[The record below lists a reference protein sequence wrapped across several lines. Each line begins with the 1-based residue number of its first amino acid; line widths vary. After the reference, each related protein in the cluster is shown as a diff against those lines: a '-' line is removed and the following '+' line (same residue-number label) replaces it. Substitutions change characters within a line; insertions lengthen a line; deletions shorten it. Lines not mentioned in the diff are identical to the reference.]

1 MSLQPLLINGE
12 FRTAANPTGSYQ
24 STNPMT
30 GEELPWAFP
39 YSEWDDIEAVLRAAA
54 DAVSELRTARRQLLA
69 DFLDTYAA
77 RIEVRADALV
87 EAAHLETGLPAPTRL
102 NAIELPR
109 TTDQLRQAAAAV
121 RDCSWTQATID
132 TAAGIRSFYGPL
144 PGAVVVFGPNNFPF
158 AFNGAAGGD
167 FAAAIAAG
175 SPVIAKAHSSHSRT
189 SQLLAE
195 AALEAIHKTGAPKG
209 LVQLIYRFKPEYG
222 YDLVADPR
230 VAAVGFTGSREGG
243 MRLKEVADRHG
254 KPIYLEMS
262 SINPILLLPG
272 ALTERPQAIA
282 EEFFTSCTMGTGQ
295 FCTNPGLVMTIA
307 GEEAEEFV
315 AQTAALFNDGAA
327 GVLLNRGVS
336 EGMDESIQIL
346 TGNGA
351 KVVAGGSAAD
361 APGYYY
367 RSTLLTVSGAEFLA
381 NPQAMQ
387 TEAFG
392 PSSLVI
398 LAQDADQMEQIIQ
411 CFEGNLTGCLY
422 TDNAGSDDNLYDRL
436 APLLRGKVGRLL
448 NDKMPTGV
456 AVTAAMN
463 HGGPFPATGHPG
475 FTSVGIPASI
485 SRFSA
490 LYSYDNVRQHRLPPE
505 LRDQNPTGAMWRLV
519 DQQWTQ
525 ADINA

>member
-30 GEELPWAFP
+30 GEKLPWSFP
-39 YSEWDDIEAVLRAAA
+39 YSEWDDIEAVLQAAA
-54 DAVSELRTARRQLLA
+54 GAVAELRQAPRQLLA
-69 DFLDTYAA
+69 DFLDTYAE
-77 RIEVRADALV
+77 RIEERAAALV
-87 EAAHLETGLPAPTRL
+87 ESAHLETGLPAPTRL

-121 RDCSWTQATID
+121 RARSWTQATID
-132 TAAGIRSFYGPL
+132 TAANIRSYYGPL

-195 AALEAIHKTGAPKG
+195 AALEAILSTGAPKG
-209 LVQLIYRFKPEYG
+209 LVQLIYRFNPQHG

-230 VAAVGFTGSREGG
+230 VAAVGFTGSRDGG

-272 ALTERPQAIA
+272 ALSERSQEIA
-282 EEFFTSCTMGTGQ
+282 QEFFTSCSMGTGQ

-307 GEEAEEFV
+307 GEESEAFV
-315 AQTAALFNDGAA
+315 EQSVALFNEGAA

-336 EGMDESIQIL
+336 EGMDESLRIL

-351 KVVAGGSAAD
+351 KVVAGGAA
-361 APGYYY
+361 AGKSGFYYQN
-367 RSTLLTVSGAEFLA
+367 TLLTVTGDQFLSS
-381 NPQAMQ
+381 PDAMQ

-398 LAQDADQMEQIIQ
+398 LAKDADQMEQIIA

-422 TDNAGSDDNLYDRL
+422 TDNTGSDDDLYNRL
-436 APLLRGKVGRLL
+436 APLLRAKVGRLL

-485 SRFSA
+485 RRFAA

-505 LRDQNPTGAMWRLV
+505 LQDKNPTGEMWRLV
-519 DQQWTQ
+519 DNQWTQ
-525 ADINA
+525 ADIKD

>member
-12 FRTAANPTGSYQ
+12 FRAAASPTGSYQ

-30 GEELPWAFP
+30 GEKLPWSFP
-39 YSEWDDIEAVLRAAA
+39 YSEWDDIEAVLQAAA
-54 DAVSELRTARRQLLA
+54 EAVSELRQAPRQLLA
-69 DFLDTYAA
+69 DFLDTYAD
-77 RIEVRADALV
+77 RIEERADALV
-87 EAAHLETGLPAPTRL
+87 ESAHLETGLPAPTRL
-102 NAIELPR
+102 KAIELPR
-109 TTDQLRQAAAAV
+109 TTDQLRPGRGSHTRAFV
-121 RDCSWTQATID
+121 D
-132 TAAGIRSFYGPL
+132 TGHDRHRRQHPLLLRPL
-144 PGAVVVFGPNNFPF
+144 PGAVIVFGPNNFPF

-195 AALEAIHKTGAPKG
+195 AALEAISETGAPKG
-209 LVQLIYRFKPEYG
+209 LVQLVYRFKSQYG
-222 YDLVADPR
+222 YDLIADPR

-272 ALTERPQAIA
+272 ALAERSQEIA

-295 FCTNPGLVMTIA
+295 FCTNPGLVMTMA
-307 GEEAEEFV
+307 GEESKAFV
-315 AQTAALFNDGAA
+315 EQSAALFDEGAA

-346 TGNGA
+346 TRNGA
-351 KVVAGGSAAD
+351 KVVAGGAA
-361 APGYYY
+361 ANKAGFYYQN
-367 RSTLLTVSGAEFLA
+367 TLLTVSGDEFLS
-381 NPQAMQ
+381 NPEAMQ

-398 LAQDADQMEQIIQ
+398 LAKDADQMEQIIGR
-411 CFEGNLTGCLY
+411 FEGNLTGCLY
-422 TDNAGSDDNLYDRL
+422 TDNAGSDDDLYDRL
-436 APLLRGKVGRLL
+436 APQLRAKVGRLL

-485 SRFSA
+485 RRFAA

-505 LRDQNPTGAMWRLV
+505 LQDENPTREMWRLV
-519 DQQWTQ
+519 DQHWTQ
-525 ADINA
+525 ADINS

>member
-1 MSLQPLLINGE
+1 MSSQPLLINGE
-12 FRTAANPTGSYQ
+12 FRAAANPTGSYQ

-30 GEELPWAFP
+30 GEKLPWSFP
-39 YSEWDDIEAVLRAAA
+39 YSEWDDIEDVLQAAA
-54 DAVSELRTARRQLLA
+54 EAVAELRDTPRQLLA
-69 DFLDTYAA
+69 DFLDAYAA
-77 RIEVRADALV
+77 RIEERADTLV
-87 EAAHLETGLPAPTRL
+87 ESAHLETGLPAPTRL
-102 NAIELPR
+102 KAIELPR

-121 RDCSWTQATID
+121 RSRSWTQATID
-132 TAAGIRSFYGPL
+132 TEANIRSCYGPL
-144 PGAVVVFGPNNFPF
+144 PGAVVVFGPNNFPY

-195 AALEAIHKTGAPKG
+195 AALEAICATGAPKG
-209 LVQLIYRFKPEYG
+209 LVQLIYRFKPEFG

-230 VAAVGFTGSREGG
+230 VAAVGFTGSRDGG
-243 MRLKEVADRHG
+243 MRLKEVADRQG

-272 ALTERPQAIA
+272 ALSERSQEIA
-282 EEFFTSCTMGTGQ
+282 DEFFTSCTMGTGQ

-307 GEEAEEFV
+307 GEESEAFIE
-315 AQTAALFNDGAA
+315 QSAALFDDGAA

-336 EGMDESIQIL
+336 EGMDEAVQIL
-346 TGNGA
+346 TSNGA
-351 KVVAGGSAAD
+351 KVVAGGAAAD
-361 APGYYY
+361 QPGFFYQN
-367 RSTLLTVSGAEFLA
+367 TLLTVSGDEFLA
-381 NPQAMQ
+381 NSEAMQ

-398 LAQDADQMEQIIQ
+398 MAKDAGQMEQIIS

-422 TDNAGSDDNLYDRL
+422 TNNAGSDDDLYDRL
-436 APLLRGKVGRLL
+436 APLLRAKVGRLL

-475 FTSVGIPASI
+475 FTSVGIPSSI
-485 SRFSA
+485 RRFAA

-505 LRDQNPTGAMWRLV
+505 LQDKNPTGEMWRLV
-519 DQQWTQ
+519 DHHWTQ
-525 ADINA
+525 ADINS

>member
-12 FRTAANPTGSYQ
+12 FRAASNPTGSYH
-24 STNPMT
+24 STNPIT
-30 GEELPWAFP
+30 GEKLPWSFP
-39 YSEWDDIEAVLRAAA
+39 YSEWDDIEAVLQAAA
-54 DAVSELRTARRQLLA
+54 DAVAELRQAPRQLLA
-69 DFLDTYAA
+69 GFLDAYAA
-77 RIEVRADALV
+77 SIDGQADALV
-87 EAAHLETGLPAPTRL
+87 ETAHHETGLPAPTRL
-102 NAIELPR
+102 RAIELPR

-121 RDCSWTQATID
+121 RARSWTQATID
-132 TAAGIRSFYGPL
+132 TDANIRSHYGPL

-195 AALEAIHKTGAPKG
+195 SALEAIRKTGAPKG

-222 YDLVADPR
+222 YDLVADAR
-230 VAAVGFTGSREGG
+230 VAAVGFTGSRDGG
-243 MRLKEVADRHG
+243 MRLKEVADRNG

-272 ALTERPQAIA
+272 ALAERSQEIA

-295 FCTNPGLVMTIA
+295 FCTNPGLVMTLA
-307 GEEAEEFV
+307 GEESKAFV
-315 AQTAALFNDGAA
+315 EQSAALFEEGAA

-336 EGMDESIQIL
+336 EGMDESLQVL
-346 TGNGA
+346 SSNGA

-361 APGYYY
+361 RPGFYYQN
-367 RSTLLTVSGAEFLA
+367 TLLTVSGDEFLS
-381 NPQAMQ
+381 NPEAMQ

-398 LAQDADQMEQIIQ
+398 LAKDAAQMEQIIG

-422 TDNAGSDDNLYDRL
+422 TDNAGSDDQLYDRL
-436 APLLRGKVGRLL
+436 APLLRAKVGRLL

-485 SRFSA
+485 RRFAA
-490 LYSYDNVRQHRLPPE
+490 LYSYDNVRQHRLPPD
-505 LRDQNPTGAMWRLV
+505 LQDKNPTGEMWRLV
-519 DQQWTQ
+519 DQAWTQ
-525 ADINA
+525 ADISA

>member
-1 MSLQPLLINGE
+1 MSLQLLLINGE
-12 FRTAANPTGSYQ
+12 FRAAANPTGSYS

-30 GEELPWAFP
+30 GEKLPWAFP
-39 YSEWDDIEAVLRAAA
+39 YSEWDDIEAVLQAAA
-54 DAVSELRTARRQLLA
+54 DAVSELRRAPRQLLA
-69 DFLDTYAA
+69 DFLDAYAA
-77 RIEVRADALV
+77 CIEAQADALV
-87 EAAHLETGLPAPTRL
+87 ETAHLETGLPAPTRL
-102 NAIELPR
+102 KAIELPR

-121 RDCSWTQATID
+121 RARSWTQATID
-132 TAAGIRSFYGPL
+132 TAANIRSYYGPL
-144 PGAVVVFGPNNFPF
+144 EGAVVVFGPNNFPY

-195 AALEAIHKTGAPKG
+195 AALDAIGQTGAPKG

-230 VAAVGFTGSREGG
+230 VAAVGFTGSRGGG
-243 MRLKEVADRHG
+243 MKLKEVADRHG
-254 KPIYLEMS
+254 KPVYLEMS
-262 SINPILLLPG
+262 SINPILVLPG
-272 ALTERPQAIA
+272 ALSERGQAIA
-282 EEFFTSCTMGTGQ
+282 EDFFTSCTMGTGQ
-295 FCTNPGLVMTIA
+295 FCTNPGLVMTMA
-307 GEEAEEFV
+307 GDEAEAFV
-315 AQTAALFNDGAA
+315 GQAAELFDDGAA

-346 TGNGA
+346 TRKGA
-351 KVVAGGSAAD
+351 RVVAGGSAAD
-361 APGYYY
+361 APGFYY
-367 RSTLLTVSGAEFLA
+367 RNTLLTVTGEEFLA

-398 LAQDADQMEQIIQ
+398 LALDADQMEQVIQ

-422 TDNAGSDDNLYDRL
+422 TDSAGSDDELYDRL
-436 APLLRGKVGRLL
+436 APQLRGKVGRLL

-475 FTSVGIPASI
+475 FTSVGIPSSI
-485 SRFSA
+485 RRFAA
-490 LYSYDNVRQHRLPPE
+490 L
-505 LRDQNPTGAMWRLV
+505 
-519 DQQWTQ
+519 
-525 ADINA
+525 

>member
-1 MSLQPLLINGE
+1 MSMQPLLINGE
-12 FRTAANPTGSYQ
+12 FRAAANPTGSYH
-24 STNPMT
+24 STNPMS
-30 GEELPWAFP
+30 GEDLPWSFP
-39 YSEWDDIEAVLRAAA
+39 YSEWDDIEEVLQAAA
-54 DAVSELRTARRQLLA
+54 GAVSELRGAPRQLLA
-69 DFLDTYAA
+69 DFLDTYAD
-77 RIEVRADALV
+77 RIEQRTDALV

-102 NAIELPR
+102 QSIELPR

-121 RDCSWTQATID
+121 RARSWTQATID
-132 TAAGIRSFYGPL
+132 TAANIRSCYGPL
-144 PGAVVVFGPNNFPF
+144 EGAVVVFGPNNFPF

-195 AALEAIHKTGAPKG
+195 AALEAIGITGAPKG

-222 YDLVADPR
+222 YDLVADHR
-230 VAAVGFTGSREGG
+230 VAAVGFTGSRSGG
-243 MRLKEVADRHG
+243 MRLKEVADRRG
-254 KPIYLEMS
+254 MPIYLEMS
-262 SINPILLLPG
+262 SINPILILPG
-272 ALTERPQAIA
+272 ALSERSQDIA

-295 FCTNPGLVMTIA
+295 FCTNPGLVMTMA
-307 GEEAEEFV
+307 GAEAETFV
-315 AQTAALFNDGAA
+315 EQSAALFDDGAA

-336 EGMDESIQIL
+336 EGMDESIRIL
-346 TGNGA
+346 TRNGA
-351 KVVAGGSAAD
+351 EVVAGGAAAD
-361 APGYYY
+361 APGYFYEN
-367 RSTLLTVSGAEFLA
+367 TLLTVSGEQFLA
-381 NPQAMQ
+381 NPQDMQ

-398 LAQDADQMEQIIQ
+398 LAKDADQMAQIIQ

-422 TDNAGSDDNLYDRL
+422 TDSAGADDELYDRL
-436 APLLRGKVGRLL
+436 APQLRAKVGRLL

-456 AVTAAMN
+456 AVTPAMN

-485 SRFSA
+485 RRFAA

-505 LRDQNPTGAMWRLV
+505 LQDRNPTGKMWRLI

-525 ADINA
+525 DDIGA

>member
-12 FRTAANPTGSYQ
+12 FRSAANPTGSYQ

-39 YSEWDDIEAVLRAAA
+39 YSEWDDIEAVLQAAA
-54 DAVSELRTARRQLLA
+54 DAVSELRRAPRQLLA
-69 DFLDTYAA
+69 DFLESYAG
-77 RIEVRADALV
+77 RIEARSDTLV
-87 EAAHLETGLPAPTRL
+87 DAAHLETGLPAPTRL
-102 NAIELPR
+102 SAIELPR

-121 RDCSWTQATID
+121 RDGSWTQATVD
-132 TAAGIRSFYGPL
+132 TAAGIRSYYGPL

-195 AALEAIHKTGAPKG
+195 AALDAINETGAPNG

-272 ALTERPQAIA
+272 AISERAQAIA
-282 EEFFTSCTMGTGQ
+282 EDFFTSCTMGTGQ
-295 FCTNPGLVMTIA
+295 FCTNPGLVMTMA
-307 GEEAEEFV
+307 GDEAEEFV
-315 AQTAALFNDGAA
+315 AQAAALFDDGAA

-336 EGMDESIQIL
+336 EGMDESIRIL
-346 TGNGA
+346 TSNGA
-351 KVVAGGSAAD
+351 KVVAGGAAAD
-361 APGYYY
+361 APGYCYQN
-367 RSTLLTVSGAEFLA
+367 TLLTVSGTEFLA
-381 NPQAMQ
+381 NPHAMQ

-392 PSSLVI
+392 PSSLVVM
-398 LAQDADQMEQIIQ
+398 AQDADQMEQIIQ

-422 TDNAGSDDNLYDRL
+422 TDSAGSDDELYDRL
-436 APLLRGKVGRLL
+436 APQLRVKVGRLL

-485 SRFSA
+485 RRFAA

-505 LRDQNPTGAMWRLV
+505 LKDINPTGDMWRLV

>member
-1 MSLQPLLINGE
+1 MSMQPLLINGE
-12 FRTAANPTGSYQ
+12 FRAAANPTGSYH

-30 GEELPWAFP
+30 GDKLPWSFP
-39 YSEWDDIEAVLRAAA
+39 YSEWDDIEAVLQAAA
-54 DAVSELRTARRQLLA
+54 EAVSELRSAPRQLLA
-69 DFLDTYAA
+69 DFLDTYAD
-77 RIEVRADALV
+77 RIEQRSDVLV

-102 NAIELPR
+102 QSIELPR

-121 RDCSWTQATID
+121 RARSWTQATID
-132 TAAGIRSFYGPL
+132 TDANIRSFYGPL
-144 PGAVVVFGPNNFPF
+144 EGAVVVFGPNNFPF

-195 AALEAIHKTGAPKG
+195 AALEAIGITGAPKG

-222 YDLVADPR
+222 YDLVADHR
-230 VAAVGFTGSREGG
+230 VAAVGFTGSRSGG
-243 MRLKEVADRHG
+243 MRLKEVADRLG

-262 SINPILLLPG
+262 SINPILILPG
-272 ALTERPQAIA
+272 ALSERSQDIA

-295 FCTNPGLVMTIA
+295 FCTNPGLVMTMA
-307 GEEAEEFV
+307 GAEAETFV
-315 AQTAALFNDGAA
+315 KQSAALFDDGAA

-336 EGMDESIQIL
+336 EGMDESIRIL
-346 TGNGA
+346 TSNGA
-351 KVVAGGSAAD
+351 EVVAGGAAAD
-361 APGYYY
+361 APGYFYEN
-367 RSTLLTVSGAEFLA
+367 TLLTVSGEQFLA
-381 NPQAMQ
+381 NPQDMQ

-398 LAQDADQMEQIIQ
+398 LARDADQMAQIIQ

-422 TDNAGSDDNLYDRL
+422 TDSAGADDELYDRL
-436 APLLRGKVGRLL
+436 APQLRAKVGRLL

-456 AVTAAMN
+456 AVTPAMN

-475 FTSVGIPASI
+475 FTSVGIPSSI
-485 SRFSA
+485 RRFAA

-505 LRDQNPTGAMWRLV
+505 LQDKNPTGKMWRLI

-525 ADINA
+525 DDIGA

>member
-12 FRTAANPTGSYQ
+12 FRAAANPTGSYQ

-30 GEELPWAFP
+30 GDKLPWSFP
-39 YSEWDDIEAVLRAAA
+39 YSEWDDIEAVLQAAA
-54 DAVSELRTARRQLLA
+54 DAVSELRQAPRKLLA
-69 DFLDTYAA
+69 DFLETYAD
-77 RIEVRADALV
+77 RIEERTDVLV

-121 RDCSWTQATID
+121 RTRSWSQATID
-132 TAAGIRSFYGPL
+132 TAANIRSYYGPL

-195 AALEAIHKTGAPKG
+195 ASLEAIHSTGAPKG

-222 YDLVADPR
+222 YDLIADHR
-230 VAAVGFTGSREGG
+230 VAAVGFTGSRDGG
-243 MRLKEVADRHG
+243 MRLKEVADRRG

-272 ALTERPQAIA
+272 ALSERSQEIA

-307 GEEAEEFV
+307 GEESNAFV
-315 AQTAALFNDGAA
+315 SQSVALFDEGAS

-336 EGMDESIQIL
+336 QGMDESLQIL
-346 TGNGA
+346 TRNGA
-351 KVVAGGSAAD
+351 KVVAGGAAAD
-361 APGYYY
+361 EPGFFYQN
-367 RSTLLTVSGAEFLA
+367 TLLTVSGEEFLSS
-381 NPQAMQ
+381 PEAMQ

-398 LAQDADQMEQIIQ
+398 LAKDADQMEQIIG

-422 TDNAGSDDNLYDRL
+422 TDSAGSDDALYDRL
-436 APLLRGKVGRLL
+436 APLLRAKVGRLL

-485 SRFSA
+485 RRFAA

-505 LRDQNPTGAMWRLV
+505 LRDRNPTGEMWRLV

-525 ADINA
+525 ADINN